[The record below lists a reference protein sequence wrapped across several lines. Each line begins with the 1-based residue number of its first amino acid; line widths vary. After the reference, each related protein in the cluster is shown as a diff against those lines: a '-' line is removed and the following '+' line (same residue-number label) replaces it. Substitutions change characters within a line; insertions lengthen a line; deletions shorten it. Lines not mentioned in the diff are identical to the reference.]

1 MNKVYNI
8 TTIKKWFSD
17 KAINDNIDLSNGK
30 MEALLYYAKGFYF
43 IVEHEPLFIESFN
56 IKNEILTIDY
66 IEEEVEEIEEKDVIA
81 LDFVYNKM
89 SGLEADLIKQNIVEE
104 LKILGFECGSLP
116 NEFMEEFFSELYTK
130 NFDKYPKKL
139 DIKDSDIIML
149 ISTYILHKYKVAFQE
164 LAK

>member
-1 MNKVYNI
+1 MNKVYNV
-8 TTIKKWFSD
+8 TTIKKWFND
-17 KAINDNIDLSNGK
+17 KAQSDNIYLPHGK

-66 IEEEVEEIEEKDVIA
+66 IEGEVDEIEEKDVVA
-81 LDFVYNKM
+81 LEFVFNKM
-89 SGLEADLIKQNIVEE
+89 ARLEAEFITQNIIDE

-116 NEFMEEFFSELYTK
+116 NEFMAEFFSELYAK
-130 NFDKYPKKL
+130 NFEKYPKKL
-139 DIKDSDIIML
+139 DIKDSDMIML
-149 ISTYILHKYKVAFQE
+149 ISTYILHKYKVAFEE

>member
-1 MNKVYNI
+1 MNKVYNV
-8 TTIKKWFSD
+8 TTIKKWFND
-17 KAINDNIDLSNGK
+17 KAQSDNIYLSHGK

-56 IKNEILTIDY
+56 IKNDILTIDY
-66 IEEEVEEIEEKDVIA
+66 IEGEVEEIEEKDVIA
-81 LDFVYNKM
+81 LDFVYDKIA
-89 SGLEADLIKQNIVEE
+89 SLEAEFIKQNIVDE

-116 NEFMEEFFSELYTK
+116 NEFMEEFFSELYAK
-130 NFDKYPKKL
+130 NFDKYPKKF
-139 DIKDSDIIML
+139 DINEGDMISL